1 MYITCNEVLK
11 RWISIITLFIVVIHT
26 SKNGTDFALKANIN
40 SSFLSR
46 YEILLIICHK
56 DPIDL
61 KSILEEELDN
71 MNNGFTLYPSV
82 TPSVIV
88 GSSVVDENVGVE
100 NQQPSQVKVQ
110 PTIPSVIDAT
120 VKPTNT
126 PLKPTNPPL
135 KPTNPPLK
143 PTNQTSTTQDQT
155 PQVSHSFPV
164 TLTSKP
170 IRERPTKF
178 ASLSVPSFKNIP
190 NKKMPRVIEELWK
203 YSEKIDYIHYGLFEF
218 AYPKTHYKGK
228 AGYTYYSLSEAIDK
242 YQVKNSILL
251 MLTDLGYLE
260 QFWNT
265 YLYGNFTQYKNLVV
279 ACINQEAYEVFFHS
293 RVYSFIDSY

>member
-1 MYITCNEVLK
+1 MYITFNELLK
-11 RWISIITLFIVVIHT
+11 RWVSIITLFIIVIHT
-26 SKNGTDFALKANIN
+26 SKNSTDFALKANIN
-40 SSFLSR
+40 GSFLSR

-61 KSILEEELDN
+61 KSVLEEELDN

-120 VKPTNT
+120 VKPTKT
-126 PLKPTNPPL
+126 TV

-143 PTNQTSTTQDQT
+143 PTNQTSTTQDRT

-178 ASLSVPSFKNIP
+178 ASLSVPSFKNVP
-190 NKKMPRVIEELWK
+190 YNKMPRVIKELWK
-203 YSEKIDYIHYGLFEF
+203 DSEKIDYIHDFLFEF

-228 AGYTYYSLSEAIDK
+228 TGYTYYSLSEAIAK
-242 YQVKNSILL
+242 YQVTNSILL

>member
-1 MYITCNEVLK
+1 MYITCNELLK
-11 RWISIITLFIVVIHT
+11 RWVSIITLFIVVIHT
-26 SKNGTDFALKANIN
+26 SKNGTYFALKANIN
-40 SSFLSR
+40 GSFLSR

-71 MNNGFTLYPSV
+71 MNNGFTIYPSV

-100 NQQPSQVKVQ
+100 NQQ
-110 PTIPSVIDAT
+110 
-120 VKPTNT
+120 
-126 PLKPTNPPL
+126 
-135 KPTNPPLK
+135 
-143 PTNQTSTTQDQT
+143 TSTTQDQT
-155 PQVSHSFPV
+155 PQVSHSSPM

-178 ASLSVPSFKNIP
+178 ASLNVPSFKNIP

-279 ACINQEAYEVFFHS
+279 ACINQEVYEVYSHAL
-293 RVYSFIDSY
+293 VYSFIDSY